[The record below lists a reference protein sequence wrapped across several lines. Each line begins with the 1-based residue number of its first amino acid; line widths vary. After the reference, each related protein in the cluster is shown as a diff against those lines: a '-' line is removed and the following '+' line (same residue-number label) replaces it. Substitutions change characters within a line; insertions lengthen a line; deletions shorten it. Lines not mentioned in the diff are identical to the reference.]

1 MRGYENVT
9 ARQLVRLFNEVT
21 KPVGAVGIFIV
32 VNQSGSHNKVYI
44 ASGSDDP
51 KVWGYF
57 GGLGSTLNPTH
68 KGSGGVPVAREIV
81 AKKVRE
87 GYQWIT
93 PDESGELLNEIVKAL
108 RHNPNPNIQE
118 VCVNSIVSEEIT
130 ISPKS
135 GNGSDFSILSDVEA

>member
-1 MRGYENVT
+1 MRGYENIT

-21 KPVGAVGIFIV
+21 KPVGAVDIFIA

-51 KVWGYF
+51 QVWGYY
-57 GGLGSTLNPTH
+57 GGLGSTLNPAR
-68 KGSGGVPVAREIV
+68 KGSGGVPLAREIV

-118 VCVNSIVSEEIT
+118 VRVNSIVSEEIT

-135 GNGSDFSILSDVEA
+135 GNSSDFSILSDVEA